1 MSVIH
6 LTANSRLTQTLKQQA
21 LASQTQTVIVTPQVM
36 TIGQWWLQ
44 WEQACLLRGEL
55 AQDDLSGK
63 ILSTFEAQLVWEQ
76 VLEQEIEQ
84 RTDDQGQPLTLLNP
98 SSTAKQLY
106 QAWSLWMEWLDDSQR
121 DEVLELHFHS
131 EEVELFKSGV
141 KRYQAILDEHG
152 WQDEVQHQRKRLQWL
167 ADGKGRLPQSFVLHG
182 FDEIT
187 PLMKRWRSIAE
198 QRGCQVL
205 VQADMEIETAPQVS
219 LYTAQDPLDEVRQV
233 ANWCVQQWLELQ
245 KTKPVHSI
253 KIGVVA
259 PNLADYKAALSGALD
274 EQLAL
279 AQQQWLHLQSA
290 KTHTLYNLSL
300 GVSLR
305 EVPLVKNA
313 LQTLKLFLQPRR
325 TCAYSEW
332 SEWLISPYTAENALQ
347 RQQSDASLR
356 RMQWTS
362 FKWPSLLAAEAGD
375 KLPKGLKK
383 RLQQWQKKIE
393 SESTASLSVAEFVDL
408 AEACLQT
415 LGWASFRE
423 LNSDEYQ
430 QKQAFGDVLARFRS
444 LTATQ
449 GKQSLSEWLSVL
461 NRYVGETLHQSQSRG
476 LQPIQIMGML
486 EAGGQ
491 QFDALWVM
499 GLTDEAWP
507 RMPNPNPFLPVA
519 LQRTYK
525 LPRCDAQRELEYAR
539 QVTKRL
545 YAAAPVQ
552 VWSYAHY
559 LGEAELLNSPLLESD
574 LFEQACSFT
583 RADYRTLASV
593 NFDQRSDLVWE
604 LDNRGPEIPEGTHAP
619 GGTGILQA
627 QSKCPLMA
635 FMDFRLGARN
645 DLQEV
650 EDGLQSTNQG
660 TLIHEVLEHFWQETK
675 TQANLFTLSDE
686 EIQQRLI
693 DLIQTSFDGL
703 KNAFDEHYLALE
715 QARILELLLQWM
727 DVEKQ
732 RPSFAVEETERETL
746 IKLAGIEFR
755 VIIDRIDTVSGE
767 KVILDYKTGKASI
780 NDLLVSPVKAPQLA
794 VYLHTLEDSV
804 AGIGYALLHSDDGVS
819 LNALAA
825 EDEVL
830 SGGRSVKVFAKM
842 AEKEGSDFYEV
853 QWPDF
858 LESLKQEVLDLAH
871 SIQQGVAD
879 MRFDKPADIAYA
891 ASLLALRLPE
901 VEMQLA
907 QAGIRAEEIE

>member
-21 LASQTQTVIVTPQVM
+21 LARQTQTVIVTPQVM
-36 TIGQWWLQ
+36 TMGQWWLQ

-55 AQDDLSGK
+55 AQGDLSGK
-63 ILSTFEAQLVWEQ
+63 ILSAFEAQLVWEQ

-84 RTDDQGQPLTLLNP
+84 RTDEQGQPLTLLNP
-98 SSTAKQLY
+98 SSTAKQLH
-106 QAWSLWMEWLDDSQR
+106 QAWSLWMEWLTDEQR
-121 DEVLELHFHS
+121 DEVLDLHFHS

-141 KRYQAILDEHG
+141 QRYQAILAEHG
-152 WQDEVQHQRKRLQWL
+152 WQDEVLHQQKRLQWL
-167 ADGKGRLPQSFVLHG
+167 ADGKGRLPQTFRLHG

-187 PLMKRWRSIAE
+187 PLMKRWQSIVE
-198 QRGCQVL
+198 QRGSQVT
-205 VQADMEIETAPQVS
+205 VQADTEMEAVPQVS
-219 LYTAQDPLDEVRQV
+219 LYTARDPLDEVQQV
-233 ANWCVQQWLELQ
+233 ASWCVQQWLDLQ
-245 KTKPVHSI
+245 QTKPVHSV
-253 KIGVVA
+253 KIGVIA
-259 PNLADYKAALSGALD
+259 PNLADYKAALSSALD

-279 AQQQWLHLQSA
+279 AKQQWLHLQST

-313 LQTLKLFLQPRR
+313 LQSLKLFLQPKR

-347 RQQSDASLR
+347 RQQSDAGLR
-356 RMQWTS
+356 RLQWTS
-362 FKWPSLLAAEAGD
+362 FKWPTLLAAEAGD

-383 RLQQWQKKIE
+383 RLQQWQKQIE
-393 SESTASLSVAEFVDL
+393 SQSGGSLTVVEFVDL

-415 LGWASFRE
+415 LGWASYRE

-430 QKQAFGDVLARFRS
+430 QKQAFGDVLGRFRS

-449 GKQSLSEWLSVL
+449 GKQTLSEWLSVL

-491 QFDALWVM
+491 QFDALWIM

-507 RMPNPNPFLPVA
+507 RMPNPNPFLPVP

-539 QVTKRL
+539 QVTQRL

-552 VWSYAHY
+552 VWSYAKY
-559 LGEAELLNSPLLESD
+559 LGEAELLSSPLLESK
-574 LFEQACSFT
+574 LFEQASSYA
-583 RADYRTLASV
+583 RADYQTLASV
-593 NFDQRSDLVWE
+593 NFTQRSDLVWE
-604 LDNRGPEIPEGTHAP
+604 LDNRGPEIPAGSHAP

-645 DLQEV
+645 NLQEV

-686 EIQQRLI
+686 EIQQRLT
-693 DLIQTSFDGL
+693 DLIESSFAEL

-727 DVEKQ
+727 EVEKQ

-746 IKLAGIEFR
+746 IQLAGIEFK
-755 VIIDRIDTVSGE
+755 VIIDRIDQVNGE
-767 KVILDYKTGKASI
+767 KVILDYKTGKASVG
-780 NDLLVSPVKAPQLA
+780 DLLKSPIKAPQLA
-794 VYLHTLEDSV
+794 VYLHTMDEAV

-858 LESLKQEVLDLAH
+858 LDSLRQEVLDLAH
-871 SIQQGVAD
+871 LIQQGVAD
-879 MRFDKPADIAYA
+879 MRFDKPVDVAYA

-907 QAGIRAEEIE
+907 QAGISAEEFE